1 MSLLKSTFFTIFM
14 LVWSM
19 AYALFLILTAPFFSL
34 KNRFKLVFFY
44 GQVILFMLQATCGLS
59 HSVEGLEN
67 IPNEPHVALWKH
79 GSSWEVFA
87 QFLIGPPKVLVLKH
101 ELLWIPFFGI
111 GLKLLRSI
119 AIHRG
124 GGISAVNQVL
134 NQGQA
139 RLAEGLSVL
148 VFPEGTRMTEGETR
162 RYGISGALLASQAG
176 CKLLPVA
183 HDAAYY
189 WPRRGLNKKK
199 GVIRLIIGPPIDAT
213 GCDPRELNDQVQAW
227 IEMTIKRIR
236 REST

>member
-19 AYALFLILTAPFFSL
+19 AYAFFNFNCSFLFFKKSL
-34 KNRFKLVFFY
+34 QISFFY
-44 GQVILFMLQATCGLS
+44 GQVMLFMLRATCGLS

-101 ELLWIPFFGI
+101 ELLWIPFFGL

-134 NQGQA
+134 NQCQA

-148 VFPEGTRMTEGETR
+148 VFPEGTRMPEGETR

-199 GVIRLIIGPPIDAT
+199 ASYDLLSALR
-213 GCDPRELNDQVQAW
+213 
-227 IEMTIKRIR
+227 
-236 REST
+236 